1 MSSWLKN
8 WGKPSKEAY
17 AGVEFWQ
24 SPDRCGWLTKQG
36 EYIKSWR
43 KRWFVLKQGKIMW
56 FLDDAVT
63 ADSVP
68 RGVIDVN
75 KCLSI
80 KGAEDTINKA
90 YAFEISTHTESMFF
104 IAESEKEK
112 EDWINAVGRAIVK
125 HSRRQVLSM
134 LPPHYCLATELDLSM
149 ACWHGRVHVHGT
161 LTHLLE
167 HDRGDYT
174 TGS

>member
-24 SPDRCGWLTKQG
+24 SPDRCGWLTKQ
-36 EYIKSWR
+36 
-43 KRWFVLKQGKIMW
+43 VMW
-56 FLDDAVT
+56 PSRFHLHAP
-63 ADSVP
+63 AQ
-68 RGVIDVN
+68 VN

-104 IAESEKEK
+104 IAESEK
-112 EDWINAVGRAIVK
+112 V
-125 HSRRQVLSM
+125 S
-134 LPPHYCLATELDLSM
+134 
-149 ACWHGRVHVHGT
+149 
-161 LTHLLE
+161 LLE